1 MHISIEDMSDGGQQ
15 TPPHFICWLVT
26 DKPRRRAV
34 FGPSL
39 TFHLLTLSH
48 TSLCDFFIL
57 ILEVEQLLCHLVLA
71 KAFSAKL
78 RASVNRVKYET
89 NGLIVLLL
97 I

>member
-1 MHISIEDMSDGGQQ
+1 MRISIEDMSDQGQQ
-15 TPPHFICWLVT
+15 TPPRFICWLVT

-39 TFHLLTLSH
+39 TFHLLKLSH

-57 ILEVEQLLCHLVLA
+57 AFEVEQLLCHLVLA

-78 RASVNRVKYET
+78 RASVNRE
-89 NGLIVLLL
+89 
-97 I
+97 